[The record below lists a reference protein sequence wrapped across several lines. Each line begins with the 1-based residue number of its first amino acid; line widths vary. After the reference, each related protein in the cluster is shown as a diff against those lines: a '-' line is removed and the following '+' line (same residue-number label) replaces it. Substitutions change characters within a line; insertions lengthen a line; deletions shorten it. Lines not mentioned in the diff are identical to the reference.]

1 MNPEPDLAPQIL
13 DELDRVLRSPEFA
26 SAGKV
31 GPFLRFAVERTLAGD
46 REALK
51 ESVIGSH
58 VFGRAPGY
66 DPKVDPI
73 VRTEA
78 RRLRA
83 RLDEYAARVQPSVRI
98 TLPKGGY
105 VTAFEIRPVA
115 PPAPAVPVP
124 EPPSPP
130 ASNPA
135 WRHPVTALAAAAVLA
150 LAALAFYYVPKTGTR
165 SPLPVL
171 TTITSY
177 PGFQFHP
184 SLSPDGNQV
193 AFIWTGENGGPANL
207 FVAPLNGGEP
217 RRLTTGGRGEASP
230 VWSPDGSRIA
240 FVRRGKGLIIIPAG
254 GGEERIL
261 VDSAYAS
268 QLDWSPDGRS
278 LAFADFPPGSDQPA
292 LFLADSLTGTRRL
305 LPNTS
310 RGLYPAF
317 SPDAALLAFARCD
330 IGNCELYVMPA
341 TGGEPRQVT
350 RQRSTILGV
359 TWNPAGQEIVFASRR
374 LGASTLWRVPATGS
388 GTPELM
394 PSAGE
399 EARYPRFG
407 AKRSASPRLVYEQ
420 GISDSN
426 IWRQSLELGKDGPL
440 KFTGEPHR
448 LIASTRVDSSPQVSP
463 DGRHIAFISTRSG
476 FEELWTVDIN
486 GGHAVQVTQM
496 RAQAMGSPRWSPDS
510 SRLSFDAVSPE
521 GRSLYIVD
529 AAGGHPRQWT
539 APNVAGRSSWS
550 HDGRWLYL
558 AQFDSK
564 HVAQLERIS
573 TTDQAQRSILTSDGG
588 FESFESEDASTLF
601 YIRDRELRRMPRDG
615 GPSTAVLPGT
625 LIAHGWW
632 GLAPG
637 GIAYVDLWDPALYS
651 VPPVSKGKKKVTYLD
666 LKTGQRRQLGTIAG
680 DLIGV
685 FPDFCIAPGGRQI
698 YYSVLEVSVSQ
709 IRLIEGF

>member
-1 MNPEPDLAPQIL
+1 MTPDPGFESQIL
-13 DELDRVLRSPEFA
+13 DELDRILRSPEFA
-26 SAGKV
+26 AAGKV

-51 ESVIGSH
+51 ESVIGSQ

-78 RRLRA
+78 RRLRT
-83 RLDEYAARVQPSVRI
+83 RLDEYTARVQPSVRI
-98 TLPKGGY
+98 SLPKGGY
-105 VTAFEIRPVA
+105 VTAFDIR
-115 PPAPAVPVP
+115 PPAPDAPTAQAAVPVP
-124 EPPSPP
+124 T
-130 ASNPA
+130 APA
-135 WRHPVTALAAAAVLA
+135 WRRPATSLAAAGVFG
-150 LAALAFYYVPKTGTR
+150 LAALAFYYVPKAANR
-165 SPLPVL
+165 QPLPVL

-193 AFIWTGENGGPANL
+193 AFIWTGENGGSANL

-217 RRLTTGGRGEASP
+217 RRLTTGGPGEASP

-240 FVRRGKGLIIIPAG
+240 FVRRGKGLVIIPAA

-261 VDSAYAS
+261 VDSAYAT
-268 QLDWSPDGRS
+268 QLDWSPDGRA
-278 LAFADFPPGSDQPA
+278 LAFADFPAGSDQPA

-310 RGLYPAF
+310 RGLYPSF
-317 SPDAALLAFARCD
+317 SPDGASLAFARCD
-330 IGNCELYVMPA
+330 IGNCELYLMPA
-341 TGGEPRQVT
+341 QGGEPRQIT
-350 RQRSTILGV
+350 RQSSAILGV

-374 LGASTLWRVPATGS
+374 LGASTLWRIPASGA

-407 AKRSASPRLVYEQ
+407 ARRSAATRLVYEQ

-426 IWRQSLELGKDGPL
+426 IWRQALDVGKDGPL
-440 KFTGEPHR
+440 KFSGEPHR

-463 DGRHIAFISTRSG
+463 DGRHIAFISNRSG
-476 FEELWTVDIN
+476 FEELWTVDSS
-486 GGHAVQVTQM
+486 GGHSVQVTQL
-496 RAQAMGSPRWSPDS
+496 RAQALGSPRWSPDS

-521 GRSLYIVD
+521 GRSIYIVE
-529 AAGGHPRQWT
+529 AAGGRPRQWT
-539 APNVAGRSSWS
+539 GPNVAGRTSWS
-550 HDGRWLYL
+550 RDGRWLYV
-558 AQFDSK
+558 AEFDAK
-564 HVAQLERIS
+564 HTAQLERIS
-573 TTDQAQRSILTSDGG
+573 TTDPSQRTVLTSDGG
-588 FESFESEDASTLF
+588 FEAYESEDSSTLY

-615 GPSTAVLPGT
+615 GPSTSVLSDT

-632 GLAPG
+632 GLAQG
-637 GIAYVDLWDPALYS
+637 GLYYVDMWDPALYS
-651 VPPVSKGKKKVTYLD
+651 VPPVSKGQKKVVFLD
-666 LKTGQRRQLGTIAG
+666 LKSGRRRQLGTIAG

-709 IRLIEGF
+709 IRMIEGF